1 MQGPP
6 RDRSAVPGIEMSLA
20 WSAIINAAP
29 SWPATAGAVAWAL
42 AMLALTPVA
51 DWIASRWIRKPP
63 NLDVFRQLQQ
73 SRTKLIIGIV
83 IAWVLGAFLEELV
96 FRGVIQQWI
105 ERSLAAALSPP
116 VATIVAVL
124 VAAIGA
130 GVLHLYQGLRAAVII
145 TQLSV
150 LFGVLFV
157 LSGRN
162 LWSVF
167 LCHGI
172 YDTVAFIRFANRQS
186 KYSRLAEDET
196 PS

>member
-1 MQGPP
+1 
-6 RDRSAVPGIEMSLA
+6 MSLA
-20 WSAIINAAP
+20 WNAILTMTP
-29 SWPATAGAVAWAL
+29 SWALTAAAVIWAL
-42 AMLALTPVA
+42 LMLALTPTA
-51 DWIASRWIRKPP
+51 DWIASRWIDQPP
-63 NLDVFRQLQQ
+63 KLEVFRHLQQ
-73 SRTKLIIGIV
+73 SRLKLVIGIA

-96 FRGVIQQWI
+96 FRGVVQQWL
-105 ERSLAAALSPP
+105 EQSLVTALPP
-116 VATIVAVL
+116 LGATAVAVL

-130 GVLHLYQGLRAAVII
+130 GVLHLYQGVRAAVII

-167 LCHGI
+167 LCHGV
-172 YDTVAFIRFANRQS
+172 YDTVAFIRFANKQS
-186 KYSRLAEDET
+186 KYSQLAAEDKA

>member
-1 MQGPP
+1 MQGPS
-6 RDRSAVPGIEMSLA
+6 RDQSAIPGIEMSLA
-20 WSAIINAAP
+20 WNAIISATP
-29 SWPATAGAVAWAL
+29 SWAATAGAIVWAL

-63 NLDVFRQLQQ
+63 TLDVFRQLQQ
-73 SRTKLIIGIV
+73 SRAKLIIGIV
-83 IAWVLGAFLEELV
+83 IAWMLGAFLEELV
-96 FRGVIQQWI
+96 FRGVIQQWV
-105 ERSLAAALSPP
+105 EQNVAGMVPLSAAT
-116 VATIVAVL
+116 VVAVV
-124 VAAIGA
+124 VAAVGA

-157 LSGRN
+157 VSGRN

-172 YDTVAFIRFANRQS
+172 YDTVAFIRFANKQS
-186 KYSRLAEDET
+186 RYSRFADDEM

>member
-1 MQGPP
+1 
-6 RDRSAVPGIEMSLA
+6 MSLA
-20 WSAIINAAP
+20 WSAIINATP
-29 SWPATAGAVAWAL
+29 SWPATAGAIAWAVL
-42 AMLALTPVA
+42 MLALTPVA
-51 DWIASRWIRKPP
+51 DWIASRWIKKPP
-63 NLDVFRQLQQ
+63 TLDVFRQLQQ
-73 SRTKLIIGIV
+73 SRAKLAIGIV

-96 FRGVIQQWI
+96 FRGVVQQWV
-105 ERSLAAALSPP
+105 EQNLAATLPP
-116 VATIVAVL
+116 LAATAVAVL

-157 LSGRN
+157 LSDRN

-172 YDTVAFIRFANRQS
+172 YDTVAFIRFANKQS
-186 KYSRLAEDET
+186 KYSRLAEDGT
-196 PS
+196 PL

>member
-1 MQGPP
+1 
-6 RDRSAVPGIEMSLA
+6 MSLA
-20 WSAIINAAP
+20 WSAIINATP
-29 SWPATAGAVAWAL
+29 SWPATAGAIAWAV

-63 NLDVFRQLQQ
+63 TLDVFRQLQQ
-73 SRTKLIIGIV
+73 SKTKLIIGIV

-96 FRGVIQQWI
+96 FRGVVQQGI
-105 ERSLAAALSPP
+105 EQGLAASLPSP
-116 VATIVAVL
+116 VATVVAIV

-186 KYSRLAEDET
+186 RYSKDSVEDEA
-196 PS
+196 PQ